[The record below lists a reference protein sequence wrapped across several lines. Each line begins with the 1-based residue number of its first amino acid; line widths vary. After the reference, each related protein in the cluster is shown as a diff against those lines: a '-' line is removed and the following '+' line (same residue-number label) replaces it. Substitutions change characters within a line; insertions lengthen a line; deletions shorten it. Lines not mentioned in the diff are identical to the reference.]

1 MPDSYTQ
8 SMVSSCSDQKPEA
21 RESIFGWVVQGNLH
35 RTSNSPFMM
44 KATVTEVQADVM
56 LQQVWDTEEVR
67 SS

>member
-1 MPDSYTQ
+1 MPDMPDSYTQ
-8 SMVSSCSDQKPEA
+8 SMVSSCSYQKLEA

-35 RTSNSPFMM
+35 RTSNSPFVM

-56 LQQVWDTEEVR
+56 LQQVYGR